1 MNTETKLLE
10 IARRADEFFMNQSP
24 IHQTMRKLSSACR
37 ELNIDFA
44 IAGAMAAN
52 AHGHRH
58 TTADVAVL
66 LRRDDLHRFKTRWL
80 GLGWVEKFAGSKGL
94 RDTDNNVVV
103 DVLLTGDYPGDGL
116 KKPVVFPAP
125 EMVQELQDD
134 ELPYLNL
141 VTLIELKLASG
152 MTALHRLQDLADV
165 LALIKINRLPLDYT
179 QQLNPYVHDKFV
191 ELWHAGQV
199 EEDY

>member
-1 MNTETKLLE
+1 MNTETKLQE
-10 IARRADEFFMNQSP
+10 IARRTDEFFMNQSP
-24 IHQTMRKLSSACR
+24 IHQTMRKLSAACR
-37 ELNIDFA
+37 ELKIPFA

-52 AHGHRH
+52 AHGHRR
-58 TTADVAVL
+58 TTADVDVL
-66 LRRDDLHRFKTRWL
+66 LRRDDLLRFKTRWL

-94 RDTDNNVVV
+94 RDSDNNVVV
-103 DVLLTGDYPGDGL
+103 GVRLTGDFPGDGL

-125 EMVQELQDD
+125 EMVQELQGD

-165 LALIKINRLPLDYT
+165 IALIKTNRLPLDYT
-179 QQLNPYVHDKFV
+179 QQLNPYVHDKFI